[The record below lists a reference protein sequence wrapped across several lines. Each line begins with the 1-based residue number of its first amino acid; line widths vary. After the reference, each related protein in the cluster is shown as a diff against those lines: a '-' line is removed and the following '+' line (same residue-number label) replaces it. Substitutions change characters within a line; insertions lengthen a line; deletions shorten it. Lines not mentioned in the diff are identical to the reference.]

1 MSLMDSTTSRRSFL
15 KNLGIVGGGLIVGV
29 PLTACANRYPYGV
42 ETGNTAQIQPNA
54 YLQIT
59 ADNQIHF
66 YMGRSEMGQ
75 GTYTGMTTLIAEELD
90 VEPSSITVHHAPA
103 HEAFNNTDYGQQV
116 TGGSTSMKTSY
127 LPMRQAAAN
136 AKAVLKQAASQQ
148 LGVALE
154 QIKTDNGFMIS
165 GNKKIAYGDFV
176 KLASTLSVPDEAPLK
191 DKSEF
196 KYIGKDRPR
205 LDGLA
210 KSTGTAEFGIDVDF
224 PGLYRAVLVR
234 CPVATGTV
242 KSVDDKAAL
251 AMAGVKKVVTIHNG
265 VAVVA
270 ENYWQAKQAATKLE
284 IQWNL
289 PETLSSFSSDTGK
302 AQFEA
307 ALSSDDY
314 DVSMDQGD
322 GVDGLEAANKV
333 ITADYWAPYLAH
345 ATMEPL
351 NCTVKI
357 ENDEMDIWV
366 GSQSPG
372 FAKGLASFYGD
383 VDKDKIRVHSTFL
396 GGGFGR
402 RSASDF
408 VGEAAA
414 VAKESGLPIQL
425 VWSRE
430 DDTRHDLY
438 RPAAMARFQ
447 IGLNESGDI
456 DSWVVRR
463 SGPNIMSYTIDEA
476 LDALAPGFLPNGM
489 VDWMSKAGYG
499 MFDGMTVDHSSV
511 EGLYEDYDAKNKE
524 VQHVT
529 VDPGLPCGFWR
540 SVGHSFSGFFK
551 EAMMD
556 EVATSQKQDP
566 VAYRLKHTKNNP
578 RLANTIKVA
587 AEKSGWNKQ
596 SKGNRKQGIAAHTS
610 FLAHVAQV
618 AEVSVENGEIK
629 IHKVTC
635 AIDCGSVVNP
645 DIVKAQMESG
655 INFGITAALY
665 GEITLKDGVV
675 QQSNFHDY
683 PMLRMPQTPEIEVH
697 IIDSN
702 EAPTGVGEPGT
713 PPIAAAIANAVF
725 AATGKRLRSLPLK
738 VG

>member
-1 MSLMDSTTSRRSFL
+1 MSVLQTNASRRSFL

-29 PLTACANRYPYGV
+29 PLSACANRYPYGV
-42 ETGNTAQIQPNA
+42 QTGDTAQLQPNA

-75 GTYTGMTTLIAEELD
+75 GTYTGLTTLIAEELD
-90 VEPSSITVHHAPA
+90 VSPSKIQIHHAPA
-103 HEAFNNTDYGQQV
+103 HEAFNNTDYGAQV
-116 TGGSTSMKTSY
+116 TGGSTSMKISY
-127 LPMRQAAAN
+127 LPLRQAAAN
-136 AKAVLKQAASQQ
+136 TKAVLKQAAAQQ
-148 LGVALE
+148 LGVPVAQL
-154 QIKTDNGFMIS
+154 KTDDGWMIS
-165 GNKKIAYGDFV
+165 AEKKLPYGEFV
-176 KLASTLSVPDEAPLK
+176 ELAATLEVPEEAPLK
-191 DKSEF
+191 QPDAF
-196 KYIGKDRPR
+196 KYIGKSRPR
-205 LDGLA
+205 LDGHA

-242 KSVDDKAAL
+242 KSVNDKAAL
-251 AMAGVKKVVTIHNG
+251 AMPGVKKVVTIHNG
-265 VAVVA
+265 VAVIA
-270 ENYWQAKQAATKLE
+270 ESYWHAKQAAPKLE

-289 PETLSSFSSDTGK
+289 PEKLSQFSSDTGK
-302 AQFEA
+302 VQFEA
-307 ALSSDDY
+307 ALDSEDY

-322 GVDGLEAANKV
+322 GVDALESAANV

-345 ATMEPL
+345 ATMEPM

-383 VDKDKIRVHSTFL
+383 VPKDNIRVHSTFL

-414 VAKESGLPIQL
+414 IAKESGLPIQL

-438 RPAAMARFQ
+438 RPASIARFQ
-447 IGLNESGDI
+447 IGLNDAGEI

-463 SGPNIMSYTIDEA
+463 AGPNIMSYTIDEA
-476 LDALAPGFLPNGM
+476 LDSMAPGFLPNGM

-499 MFDGMTVDHSSV
+499 LFDGITVDHSSV
-511 EGLYEDYDAKNKE
+511 EGLYEDYDATHKE

-551 EAMMD
+551 ESMMD
-556 EVATSQKQDP
+556 EVALSQKQDP
-566 VAYRLKHTKNNP
+566 VEYRLKHTKNNP
-578 RLANTIKVA
+578 RLNNVIKVA
-587 AEKSGWNKQ
+587 AEKAGWKNAKSQ
-596 SKGNRKQGIAAHTS
+596 KRALGFAAHSS

-618 AEVSVENGEIK
+618 AEVRVENGEIK
-629 IHKVTC
+629 IDKVIC
-635 AIDCGSVVNP
+635 VIDCGVVVNP

-655 INFGITAALY
+655 INFGITAALF
-665 GEITLKDGVV
+665 GEITLKDGAV

-683 PMLRMPQTPEIEVH
+683 PMLRMPQAPKIEVH
-697 IIDSN
+697 IVQSN

-713 PPIAAAIANAVF
+713 PPIAAAIANGIF
-725 AATGKRLRSLPLK
+725 AATGQRLRSLPLK
-738 VG
+738 LS